1 MDGHTMESVPPVLF
15 PEAARQRG
23 SREMAHV
30 GRVHVPL
37 WLDGATAVL
46 GRRGDRAGFT
56 FEGAAMG
63 VETPADFGLI
73 EQTGFAYTGDRAALQ
88 IVTTDIAG
96 RESKGLLY
104 PFRADGAALD
114 EPTRVPTQLDLPA
127 SPRACGPADAATPRV
142 VVPYQPGSRRALLV
156 SDAVE
161 PMRTLLT
168 GDAVL
173 HGTAEAPCVAA
184 YDAVLVTSELS
195 GAVSA
200 EQAIVPMATPER
212 AFLFRL
218 ADKLRDAASALEYRT
233 MSCRV
238 DPSAEV
244 PPEVF
249 RERGT
254 LAEPR

>member
-1 MDGHTMESVPPVLF
+1 
-15 PEAARQRG
+15 
-23 SREMAHV
+23 
-30 GRVHVPL
+30 
-37 WLDGATAVL
+37 
-46 GRRGDRAGFT
+46 
-56 FEGAAMG
+56 MG
-63 VETPADFGLI
+63 VEAPSDFGLI
-73 EQTGFAYTGDRAALQ
+73 EQTNIAYSGERAALQ
-88 IVTTDIAG
+88 VVTSDMAG
-96 RESKGLLY
+96 RESKALLY

-114 EPTRVPTQLDLPA
+114 EPLRVPTQLDLPPN
-127 SPRACGPADAATPRV
+127 PRACGPADAATPRV
-142 VVPYQPGSRRALLV
+142 VVPYQPGTRRALLV

-173 HGTAEAPCVAA
+173 HGTPEAPCVAS
-184 YDAVLVTSELS
+184 YDAVLVTSEQS
-195 GAVSA
+195 GAVTA
-200 EQAIVPMATPER
+200 EQAIIPMATPER

-218 ADKLRDAASALEYRT
+218 VDKLRDAASALEFRT

-238 DPSAEV
+238 DPGAEV